1 MKAVTFFLLFS
12 LLTFGQEK
20 QVCFSFDDLP
30 VVSYGIS
37 DTIFQKG
44 LIENLISGLKKNDIH
59 AVGFVN
65 EKKLYNQEGKINQ
78 FQVELLKSWIDYGL
92 ELGNHTFSHPDYN
105 LVSFKDFTQ
114 NVLKGETITKEILS
128 QKGKTIKYFRHPF
141 LHLGNTKEKADSLD
155 NFLYNHGYKTAPVT
169 IDNEDYL
176 FAVAYKRAKVKNDT
190 LLAKQIGYD
199 FVNYIEKKLKYYE
212 MQSNRL
218 FGRDIKQILL
228 LHASW
233 LNSDYI
239 DSLAAI
245 FKKNSYEFV
254 SMDRALEDNIYKTE
268 ITVYGNWGISWIDRW
283 ALSKGKR
290 ADFFKDEPETPGYIK
305 ELSK

>member
-44 LIENLISGLKKNDIH
+44 LIENLISGLKKNDIP

-114 NVLKGETITKEILS
+114 DVLKGETITKEILS

-155 NFLYNHGYKTAPVT
+155 NFLSNHGYKTAPVT

>member
-1 MKAVTFFLLFS
+1 MKAVTSFLLFS

-44 LIENLISGLKKNDIH
+44 LFENLISGLKKNDIH

-114 NVLKGETITKEILS
+114 DVLKGETITKEILS

-155 NFLYNHGYKTAPVT
+155 NFLSNHGYKTAPVT